1 MATDIRNRSNLFSVA
16 GLVAVIT
23 GGGSGLGRH
32 MAHSLA
38 ANGARKVYILGRRLE
53 TLEQCA
59 SSSPSGSIVPIQC
72 DITSK
77 EDIEKA
83 ATRVADEIGHINLL
97 VLSAGVPGPRSAVL
111 PKNSSVDEFVAD
123 QWRIS
128 MDEYVEPF
136 RTHDAASWFTAM
148 GFLRLLDAGNR
159 DDSVVQLSQ
168 IIIVSSAGA
177 FNRATLGNFA
187 YAQSK
192 SGQIHM
198 MKQLA
203 TVLVPYNIRANA
215 ICPGVFPS
223 DLSEWTNKSGVLSS
237 ANFPAG
243 RFGDEK
249 DMAGVILFLA
259 SEAGGYVNG
268 NVMLVDGGSIGTI
281 PGTY

>member
-1 MATDIRNRSNLFSVA
+1 
-16 GLVAVIT
+16 
-23 GGGSGLGRH
+23 

-59 SSSPSGSIVPIQC
+59 SSSPLGSIVPVQC

-77 EDIEKA
+77 EEIEKA
-83 ATRVADEIGHINLL
+83 AARVSDEIGHINLL
-97 VLSAGVPGPRSAVL
+97 VLNAGVPGPRSAVL

-203 TVLVPYNIRANA
+203 TVLVPYKIRANA
-215 ICPGVFPS
+215 ICPGGEATLLDHHNNSKVELELTCPS
-223 DLSEWTNKSGVLSS
+223 VSLRFERMDEQIRGPEFSKLPCRKVRRGEGHGRGNTLS
-237 ANFPAG
+237 
-243 RFGDEK
+243 RQ
-249 DMAGVILFLA
+249 
-259 SEAGGYVNG
+259 
-268 NVMLVDGGSIGTI
+268 
-281 PGTY
+281 